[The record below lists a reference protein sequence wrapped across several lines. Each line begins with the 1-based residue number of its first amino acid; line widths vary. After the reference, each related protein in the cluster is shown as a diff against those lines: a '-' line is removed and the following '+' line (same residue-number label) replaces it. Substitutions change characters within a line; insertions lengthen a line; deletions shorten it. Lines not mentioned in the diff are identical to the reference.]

1 MKRLLVC
8 AAVVVMVSGCSSAG
22 APAEESSP
30 SPSEAAVESPSA
42 SPDVPVDPMSAQI
55 ICQDLRLWDAY
66 RQADLPQEE
75 TDMFTLGLEISTK
88 GLEADAEPELRE
100 IALEHMGDPEAS
112 ADAMIPWCQEN
123 TESAH
128 EGDPW

>member
-1 MKRLLVC
+1 
-8 AAVVVMVSGCSSAG
+8 
-22 APAEESSP
+22 
-30 SPSEAAVESPSA
+30 
-42 SPDVPVDPMSAQI
+42 MSAQI

-66 RQADLPQEE
+66 RQADLPQEAA
-75 TDMFTLGLEISTK
+75 DMFETGSRAWRAALE
-88 GLEADAEPELRE
+88 EDAEPALRE
-100 IALEHMGDPEAS
+100 IAQEHMGDVDAA